1 MFEKQQEKF
10 MEELMKDPKKLQ
22 AEFADVVVE
31 ARERGVK
38 VVKRGE
44 EIESVEVD
52 GVERE
57 DIKRALNK
65 ADKEFKKQ
73 VNKKLRRLLLSSL
86 KVPGFK

>member
-1 MFEKQQEKF
+1 M
-10 MEELMKDPKKLQ
+10 
-22 AEFADVVVE
+22 
-31 ARERGVK
+31 
-38 VVKRGE
+38 
-44 EIESVEVD
+44 EVD

-73 VNKKLRRLLLSSL
+73 VNKKLRRLLLSNL

>member
-1 MFEKQQEKF
+1 
-10 MEELMKDPKKLQ
+10 MKDPKKLQ

-44 EIESVEVD
+44 EIEEVD

-73 VNKKLRRLLLSSL
+73 VNKKLRRLLLSNL